1 MGFIR
6 TEMEDRMSKHNYPVS
21 HGNMLYKDLW
31 ISQEDEDILRIIK
44 CSEHHREGYHR
55 PLWFV

>member
-1 MGFIR
+1 
-6 TEMEDRMSKHNYPVS
+6 MEDRMSKHNYPVS

-31 ISQEDEDILRIIK
+31 ISQEDEDILSIIK

>member
-1 MGFIR
+1 MGLI
-6 TEMEDRMSKHNYPVS
+6 TIKVEDRMSKHNYPIPS
-21 HGNMLYKDLW
+21 NMLYKDLW
-31 ISQEDEDILRIIK
+31 ISQEDEDILSIIK